1 MRSRSSK
8 FEAAPRPYRLGNDRL
23 RRYNR
28 VRSEQTIAARI
39 NLAIVVVTAVL
50 IVSVSGIVAAAQ
62 IASMSEPDDHT
73 LSFAASALIVGGG
86 LVLLSLLAALTVND
100 LRWRREWSGNE
111 DLVIFSD
118 SHVALRAARADG
130 SIMTAC
136 TRMQRACFAA
146 FLAIAGAAIVAQ
158 SWLLAAL
165 VSIPLAM
172 SLFNAWRSLQAQR
185 RIASRTL

>member
-28 VRSEQTIAARI
+28 VRAEQTIAARI

-50 IVSVSGIVAAAQ
+50 IVSVSVVAAAQ
-62 IASMSEPDDHT
+62 IASMSEPDEHT

-136 TRMQRACFAA
+136 ARMQRAWFAA
-146 FLAIAGAAIVAQ
+146 FLVIAGVAIVAQ